1 MSSLGPVRIA
11 LRVIHINNGGTSGHG
26 WARTPI
32 WSSTGRSPSAPP
44 MTPHVWKFGAI
55 LGLALSTC
63 LHTST
68 PQSKLM
74 DYLLSQKPAPK
85 RTTPSTPPT
94 ALTSR
99 SSASSSPGVIAQQA
113 STRIRHRFYKISSPT
128 RCYGLPQLVGPANV
142 K

>member
-32 WSSTGRSPSAPP
+32 WSSTGRSPSATP
-44 MTPHVWKFGAI
+44 MTPLVWRFGAI

-63 LHTST
+63 LHSST
-68 PQSKLM
+68 PQSKLV
-74 DYLLSQKPAPK
+74 DYQLSQKPAPK
-85 RTTPSTPPT
+85 RTTPSTAPI

-99 SSASSSPGVIAQQA
+99 FSASSSLGVIAQQA
-113 STRIRHRFYKISSPT
+113 STRRRHRFYKTSSPT
-128 RCYGLPQLVGPANV
+128 RCYGLPHLAGPATV